1 MESMMKTKRIDHIGI
16 VVKSAEEKLKLYR
29 DFLGL
34 EVTDIEEL
42 PERGLKVYFIS
53 VGDTRIELLEPL
65 HENSE
70 VSGFLE
76 KKGEG
81 IHHIA
86 FNVQGIMNAVELAKS
101 NGLQPLS
108 EEPKKGAG
116 GTKVLFLHPKTTGGV
131 LIELVEGEHH

>member
-1 MESMMKTKRIDHIGI
+1 MMKTKRIDHIGI
-16 VVKSAEEKLKLYR
+16 AVKNAQEKLKLYK

-34 EVTDIEEL
+34 EVTEIEEL
-42 PERGLKVYFIS
+42 PERGLRVYFINI
-53 VGDTRIELLEPL
+53 GDTRIELLEPM

-86 FNVQGIMNAVELAKS
+86 FNIEGIEEAVEYAKS

-108 EEPKKGAG
+108 EEPKTGAG

-131 LIELVEGEHH
+131 LVELVEGKHH

>member
-1 MESMMKTKRIDHIGI
+1 MLTKRIDHIGI
-16 VVKSAEEKLKLYR
+16 VVREASEKLRLYK

-34 EVTDIEEL
+34 EVSEVEEL
-42 PERGLKVYFIS
+42 PERGLRVYFIK
-53 VGDTRIELLEPL
+53 VGDTRIELLEPMN
-65 HENSE
+65 ENSE

-86 FNVQGIMNAVELAKS
+86 FNVEGIDEAVKLAKE
-101 NGLQPLS
+101 NGLHPLS
-108 EEPKKGAG
+108 EEPKKGAS

-131 LIELVEGEHH
+131 LVELVEGEH